1 MKKTFARMDL
11 YKDLTQ
17 FNWAKN
23 NNLNINGVPCLS
35 IDKIYDSVSIIL
47 NKSKI
52 YNNPEFSIIHGDFC
66 FSNILF
72 DRKNTSIRLIDP
84 RGSFGEFDIY
94 GDPNYDLCKLSHSIE
109 GDYDFFINGLFDFH
123 INDYEFH

>member
-35 IDKIYDSVSIIL
+35 IDKIYDSVSII
-47 NKSKI
+47 
-52 YNNPEFSIIHGDFC
+52 
-66 FSNILF
+66 
-72 DRKNTSIRLIDP
+72 
-84 RGSFGEFDIY
+84 
-94 GDPNYDLCKLSHSIE
+94 
-109 GDYDFFINGLFDFH
+109 
-123 INDYEFH
+123 